1 VKYIRLLINTF
12 RDTFADTTRV
22 KVSSEEVASLCRDLS
37 QNIQQTFSPDIVV
50 AIDYGGSIPG
60 ELIGRNLSIPV
71 AHLVIRRNTDIV
83 RRYGKDPIP
92 LRWIISFYHHYL
104 FRTVTPY
111 VSKVSEVDFAGKNIL
126 IVDDSIHT
134 GTTLNVAVR
143 YLCEHGANAIKSASL
158 AHIEE
163 IKPDFTILPQG
174 NYSFPWSVD
183 HKNQKK

>member
-1 VKYIRLLINTF
+1 MKYIRLLVNTF
-12 RDTFADTTRV
+12 RDSFADTTRV
-22 KVSSEEVASLCRDLS
+22 KVSIEEVVSLCRDLS
-37 QNIQQTFSPDIVV
+37 GKIKLTYSPDIVV
-50 AIDYGGSIPG
+50 AIDYGGSTPG
-60 ELIGRNLSIPV
+60 ELIGHNLSIPV
-71 AHLVIRRNTDIV
+71 VHLVIRRNTDIV
-83 RRYGKDPIP
+83 RRYANDPIP

-134 GTTLNVAVR
+134 GATLNVAVR

-158 AHIEE
+158 SHIEE

-174 NYSFPWSVD
+174 NYSFPWTVD
-183 HKNQKK
+183 HRDKKK

>member
-1 VKYIRLLINTF
+1 MNYIKLLVNTF
-12 RDTFADTTRV
+12 RDTFADTSRV
-22 KVSSEEVASLCRDLS
+22 KVSNEEVASLCRDLS
-37 QNIQQTFSPDIVV
+37 RKIQRTFSPDIVV
-50 AIDYGGSIPG
+50 AIDHGGSTPG

-71 AHLVIRRNTDIV
+71 VHLVIRRNTDIV
-83 RRYGKDPIP
+83 RRYGNDPIP

-111 VSKVSEVDFAGKNIL
+111 VLKVSEVNFSEKNIL

-134 GTTLNVAVR
+134 GATLNVAVR
-143 YLCEHGANAIKSASL
+143 YLLEHGASSIRSASL
-158 AHIEE
+158 THIEE

-183 HKNQKK
+183 HQDQKK